1 MYEVQ
6 ILATKPKNQL
16 FPVVS
21 WGIRLLENAPHSH
34 VSIYFVNHGLVR
46 HAHFNNIE
54 GESFSD
60 FSKEHSIVKTVSL
73 NLSKEAY
80 IKLGNFTQ
88 AKIGKQTG
96 YFSTLFGSI
105 IPMITRRLTGKR
117 ISNPFVKG
125 ITCAEFVRESLRQIN
140 EVLVFVLTNDTPKGT
155 FTTIDAMALAK
166 DVSETL

>member
-6 ILATKPKNQL
+6 ILATKPRKAL

-34 VSIYFVNHGLVR
+34 VAIYFVNHGLVR
-46 HAHFNNIE
+46 HAHFNNME
-54 GESFSD
+54 GVSYCD
-60 FSKEHSIVKTVSL
+60 FTNKNTIVETVSL
-73 NLSKEAY
+73 NLSREAY
-80 IKLGNFTQ
+80 IKLGNYTESKLGRQ
-88 AKIGKQTG
+88 SG

-117 ISNPFVKG
+117 ISNPFFKG
-125 ITCAEFVRESLRQIN
+125 ITCSEFVRESLRQIN

-155 FTTIDAMALAK
+155 FTTRDAMALAK